1 MEELVTVYLH
11 LQSVGRDEGRLSFTF
26 TADQLLSRSIM
37 KNVDQSLPK
46 TKMTVNVFF
55 SAHQHFWPR

>member
-55 SAHQHFWPR
+55 